1 MANKKTKHAGSRS
14 AFKFAVSA
22 GLQVA
27 GGIVSGV
34 TGLVEGINA
43 RRRARGYEADAK
55 GYLDN
60 YKNEVYTNP
69 YEGMANVYDNMTID
83 KSASE
88 FQRDTFAQQQ
98 ANTLSSLQS
107 ANMGGA
113 GAASLAQA
121 MATTGMANARQASLS
136 IAAQE
141 QAAQRS
147 QLAEQSRLQNL
158 NIAGEQQVLQLERQR
173 NADMYSMNAGLAAQE
188 YNKAASGYSQMM
200 GGIGNVLGGVGS
212 EMVPGGALE
221 DWGQKIGITG
231 K

>member
-1 MANKKTKHAGSRS
+1 MANKKTKYAGSSS

-27 GGIVSGV
+27 GGLVNGV
-34 TGLVEGINA
+34 TGLVQGINSRANA
-43 RRRARGYEADAK
+43 RSYEKEAK

-69 YEGMANVYDNMTID
+69 YEGMANVYDNMTIN
-83 KSASE
+83 KEASE
-88 FQRDTFAQQQ
+88 FQRDTFAQSQ
-98 ANTLSSLQS
+98 ANTLDSLKN

-113 GAASLAQA
+113 GAAALAQA
-121 MATTGMANARQASLS
+121 MASTGMANARQASLS
-136 IAAQE
+136 IAGQE
-141 QAAQRS
+141 TSAQRS
-147 QLAEQSRLQNL
+147 QLAEQSRLQDL
-158 NIAGEQQVLQLERQR
+158 NIAGEQQVLGLERQR
-173 NADMYSMNAGLAAQE
+173 NADLYSLNSGLAAQE
-188 YNKAASGYSQMM
+188 YNAAAGSYKQMM

-221 DWGQKIGITG
+221 DWGKKIGITS

>member
-1 MANKKTKHAGSRS
+1 MANKKTKYAGSRS

-27 GGIVSGV
+27 GGIVNGV
-34 TGLVEGINA
+34 TGLVQGINSRA
-43 RRRARGYEADAK
+43 RARGYEADAK
-55 GYLDN
+55 GYLEN
-60 YKNEVYTNP
+60 YQNEVYKNP
-69 YEGMANVYDNMTID
+69 YEGMNNVYDNMTID

-98 ANTLSSLQS
+98 ANTLNSLQS

-121 MATTGMANARQASLS
+121 MANTGMANARQASLS
-136 IAAQE
+136 IAGQE
-141 QAAQRS
+141 QAAQRAQIS
-147 QLAEQSRLQNL
+147 EQARIQDL

-173 NADMYSMNAGLAAQE
+173 NADMYSLNSGLAAQE
-188 YNKAASGYSQMM
+188 YSNAASGYNQMM

-212 EMVPGGALE
+212 EMVPGGSLE
-221 DWGQKIGITG
+221 SWGKKIGITG
-231 K
+231 E